1 MIDSIVFFFFISFKV
16 KERDAILP
24 EELLKM
30 QILKRLRIYILI
42 NLFKYF
48 HQII

>member
-1 MIDSIVFFFFISFKV
+1 MIDSVVFFFFISFKV
-16 KERDAILP
+16 KEGDAILP

-30 QILKRLRIYILI
+30 RILKRLRIYIFI
-42 NLFKYF
+42 NLFTYF

>member
-1 MIDSIVFFFFISFKV
+1 MIDSIVFFFISFKV